1 MCQATV
7 FLDGDKIMEDVIQVR
22 PTDDGVELS
31 TLFEEPRTVKAS
43 IRDIDL
49 LKHTVHLNSLEKAEE
64 NHEGN
69 GQAAG
74 TSAAL
79 DRTQ

>member
-7 FLDGDKIMEDVIQVR
+7 FLDGDKILEDVIQVR
-22 PTDDGVELS
+22 PTEDGVELS
-31 TLFEEPRTVKAS
+31 TLFEEPRTVKAA

-64 NHEGN
+64 KP
-69 GQAAG
+69 
-74 TSAAL
+74 
-79 DRTQ
+79 

>member
-7 FLDGDKIMEDVIQVR
+7 FLDGDKILEDVIEVR
-22 PTDDGVELS
+22 PTEQGVELS

-49 LKHTVHLNSLEKAEE
+49 LKHTVHLESLRETEKK
-64 NHEGN
+64 G
-69 GQAAG
+69 
-74 TSAAL
+74 
-79 DRTQ
+79 

>member
-7 FLDGDKIMEDVIQVR
+7 FLDGDKILEDVIQVR
-22 PTDDGVELS
+22 PTEEGVELS

-49 LKHTVHLNSLEKAEE
+49 LKHTVHLNSLEKAE
-64 NHEGN
+64 GKP
-69 GQAAG
+69 
-74 TSAAL
+74 
-79 DRTQ
+79 

>member
-7 FLDGDKIMEDVIQVR
+7 FLDGDKILEDVIQVR
-22 PTDDGVELS
+22 PTEEGVELS

-49 LKHTVHLNSLEKAEE
+49 LKHTVHLNSLETS
-64 NHEGN
+64 EGK
-69 GQAAG
+69 
-74 TSAAL
+74 
-79 DRTQ
+79 

>member
-7 FLDGDKIMEDVIQVR
+7 FLDGDKILEDVIEVR
-22 PTDDGVELS
+22 PTEQGVELS

-49 LKHTVHLNSLEKAEE
+49 LKHTVHLESLRETERK
-64 NHEGN
+64 
-69 GQAAG
+69 
-74 TSAAL
+74 
-79 DRTQ
+79 R

>member
-7 FLDGDKIMEDVIQVR
+7 FLDGDKILEDVIEVR
-22 PTDDGVELS
+22 PTEQGVELS

-49 LKHTVHLNSLEKAEE
+49 LKHTVHLESLQETGRK
-64 NHEGN
+64 G
-69 GQAAG
+69 
-74 TSAAL
+74 
-79 DRTQ
+79 

>member
-7 FLDGDKIMEDVIQVR
+7 FLDGEKILEDVIEVR
-22 PTDDGVELS
+22 PTEQGVELS

-49 LKHTVHLNSLEKAEE
+49 LKHTVHLDSLEK
-64 NHEGN
+64 GK
-69 GQAAG
+69 G
-74 TSAAL
+74 
-79 DRTQ
+79 

>member
-7 FLDGDKIMEDVIQVR
+7 FLDGDKILEDVIEVR
-22 PTDDGVELS
+22 PTEQGVELS

-49 LKHTVHLNSLEKAEE
+49 LKHTVHLESLQETERK
-64 NHEGN
+64 
-69 GQAAG
+69 
-74 TSAAL
+74 
-79 DRTQ
+79 R